1 MFLANS
7 DRPHPHKVINKL
19 MLNLAHKV
27 YLEKY
32 EDTRAAANFSE
43 VVRLLT
49 EKPAFRTKKIK
60 EADLQSKEVLL
71 KLATS
76 FKKGRDLKNPTV
88 SESPHDPAMCIV
100 AESWFS
106 IPNANL
112 TQFFECHKQAMGI
125 ENIIGAYLEA
135 YIYESL
141 WSEGW
146 IWCSGSIVNKVDF
159 IKVASGRFEK
169 FLQIKC
175 RDNTENS
182 SSLEVREG
190 TEIDKW
196 FRFFSKTGDTNWH
209 NFPDSKGRLQLS
221 EEGFL
226 KFLKKK
232 LS

>member
-1 MFLANS
+1 
-7 DRPHPHKVINKL
+7 
-19 MLNLAHKV
+19 MLDLAHQV
-27 YLEKY
+27 YFKKY
-32 EDTRAAANFSE
+32 GDERAAANFSE
-43 VVRLLT
+43 IVRLLNLQ
-49 EKPAFRTKKIK
+49 PAFRTNKYKD
-60 EADLQSKEVLL
+60 ADLNLPDALL

-106 IPNANL
+106 VPSSHL
-112 TQFFECHKQAMGI
+112 TQFFNCHKQAMGI

-135 YIYESL
+135 YIYEEL
-141 WSEGW
+141 WNEGW

-159 IKVASGRFEK
+159 IKVSNGKFEK

-196 FRFFSKTGDTNWH
+196 FRFFSKTGETNWL

-226 KFLKKK
+226 KFLKKR
-232 LS
+232 LSGDSL

>member
-1 MFLANS
+1 
-7 DRPHPHKVINKL
+7 
-19 MLNLAHKV
+19 MLDLAHRV
-27 YLEKY
+27 YLKKY
-32 EDTRAAANFSE
+32 GDARAAANFSE
-43 VVRLLT
+43 IVRLL
-49 EKPAFRTKKIK
+49 EEQPAFRTKRNKA
-60 EADLQSKEVLL
+60 ADLQSADVLL

-106 IPNANL
+106 VPSSRL
-112 TQFFECHKQAMGI
+112 TQFFDYHKQAMGI

-141 WSEGW
+141 WNEGW

-159 IKVASGRFEK
+159 IKVSGGMFEK

-196 FRFFSKTGDTNWH
+196 FRFFSKTGETNWH
-209 NFPDSKGRLQLS
+209 NFPDLKGRLHLS

-226 KFLKKK
+226 KFLRKK
-232 LS
+232 LSEDSL

>member
-1 MFLANS
+1 
-7 DRPHPHKVINKL
+7 
-19 MLNLAHKV
+19 MLDLAHQV
-27 YLEKY
+27 YLKKY
-32 EDTRAAANFSE
+32 SDERGAANFSE
-43 VVRLLT
+43 IVRLLK
-49 EKPAFRTKKIK
+49 EQPAFRTRKNKD
-60 EADLQSKEVLL
+60 ADLQSAGVLL

-76 FKKGRDLKNPTV
+76 FNKGRDLKNPTV

-106 IPNANL
+106 VPNSHL
-112 TQFFECHKQAMGI
+112 TQFFDYHKQAMGI

-141 WSEGW
+141 WNEGW

-159 IKVASGRFEK
+159 IKVSNGRFEQ

-190 TEIDKW
+190 TKISKW
-196 FRFFSKTGDTNWH
+196 FRFFSKTGQTNWLS
-209 NFPDSKGRLQLS
+209 FPDSKGRLQLS

-232 LS
+232 LRGDRL

>member
-1 MFLANS
+1 
-7 DRPHPHKVINKL
+7 
-19 MLNLAHKV
+19 
-27 YLEKY
+27 
-32 EDTRAAANFSE
+32 
-43 VVRLLT
+43 
-49 EKPAFRTKKIK
+49 
-60 EADLQSKEVLL
+60 
-71 KLATS
+71 
-76 FKKGRDLKNPTV
+76 
-88 SESPHDPAMCIV
+88 MCIV

-106 IPNANL
+106 VPNSHL
-112 TQFFECHKQAMGI
+112 TQFFDYHKQAMGI

-141 WSEGW
+141 WNEGW

-159 IKVASGRFEK
+159 IKVSNGRFEQ

-190 TEIDKW
+190 TEISKW
-196 FRFFSKTGDTNWH
+196 FRFFSKTGQTNWLS
-209 NFPDSKGRLQLS
+209 FPDSKGRLQLS

-232 LS
+232 LRGDRL

>member
-1 MFLANS
+1 
-7 DRPHPHKVINKL
+7 
-19 MLNLAHKV
+19 MLDLAHQV
-27 YLEKY
+27 YLKKY
-32 EDTRAAANFSE
+32 DDVRAAANFAE
-43 VVRLLT
+43 IVRLLK
-49 EKPAFRTKKIK
+49 EQPAFRTKKNK
-60 EADLQSKEVLL
+60 DADLQSAGVLL

-106 IPNANL
+106 VPSSRL
-112 TQFFECHKQAMGI
+112 TQFFDYHKQAMGI

-159 IKVASGRFEK
+159 IKVSNGRFEQ

-196 FRFFSKTGDTNWH
+196 FRFFSKTGQTNWM

-226 KFLKKK
+226 QFLKKK
-232 LS
+232 LRGDRL

>member
-1 MFLANS
+1 
-7 DRPHPHKVINKL
+7 
-19 MLNLAHKV
+19 MLDLAHQV
-27 YLEKY
+27 YLKKY
-32 EDTRAAANFSE
+32 SDERGAANFSE
-43 VVRLLT
+43 IVRLLK
-49 EKPAFRTKKIK
+49 EQPAFRTRKNKDA
-60 EADLQSKEVLL
+60 ELQSAGVLL

-76 FKKGRDLKNPTV
+76 FNKGRDLKNPTV

-106 IPNANL
+106 VPNSHL
-112 TQFFECHKQAMGI
+112 TQFFDYHKQAMGI

-141 WSEGW
+141 WNEGW

-159 IKVASGRFEK
+159 IKVSNGRFEQ

-190 TEIDKW
+190 TEISKW
-196 FRFFSKTGDTNWH
+196 FRFFSKTGQTNWLS
-209 NFPDSKGRLQLS
+209 FPDSKGRLQLS

-232 LS
+232 LRGDRL